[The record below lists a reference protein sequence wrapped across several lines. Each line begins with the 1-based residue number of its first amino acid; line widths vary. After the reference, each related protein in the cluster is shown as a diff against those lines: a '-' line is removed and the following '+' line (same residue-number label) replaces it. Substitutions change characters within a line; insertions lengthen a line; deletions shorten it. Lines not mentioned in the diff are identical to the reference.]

1 MRNWQASKLRIAPL
15 WSALSLALLA
25 IASPALHAE
34 DAMKPTSSHFAYIG
48 TYNPN
53 GEGVYRMQVDAKT
66 GALSAKT
73 LVSSLPNPAQL
84 VTDAK
89 GQTLYV
95 ASEVA
100 DFNGTQH
107 GGIVAYRIN
116 PQDGSLTPLNQVDSQ
131 GAGPVY
137 LSLTP
142 DGRHL
147 LVANYVSGSVAA
159 FPIDS
164 EGKLGAASSVQQDVG
179 PAGAAKPVAA
189 VEGSFAISDHNGPHA
204 HMIASDPSGK
214 FVFSTDLGLDR
225 IYQWRFDAASGK
237 LTPNDPPWIAASSA
251 GAGPRHFIFHP
262 NGKIVLLIN
271 EEASTLTS
279 YRFDSQNGTLKQL
292 HAVSTLPADY
302 KGTSFAAG
310 MALAADGKNLYVANR
325 LHNSIAQFSVS
336 GEGELKP
343 VAETWTRGDYPRTI
357 TLDPSGRYL
366 YAMNQRSDNV
376 TRFSVDQLSG
386 KLSFVE
392 GYTPVGSPSQ
402 MVFLPAA
409 K

>member
-1 MRNWQASKLRIAPL
+1 MRNWQASPLRT
-15 WSALSLALLA
+15 ALTLALLA

-34 DAMKPTSSHFAYIG
+34 DAMNSTSSHFAYIG

-53 GEGVYRMQVDAKT
+53 GEGVYRVQVDPAS

-73 LVSSLPNPAQL
+73 LVSNQPNPAQL
-84 VTDAK
+84 TLDAQ
-89 GQTLYV
+89 GRTLYV

-100 DFNGTQH
+100 DFNGSKH
-107 GGIVAYRIN
+107 GGIIAYRIN
-116 PQDGSLTPLNQVDSQ
+116 PVDGGLTQLNQVDSQ

-147 LVANYVSGSVAA
+147 LVANYVSGTVAA
-159 FPIDS
+159 FPVESD
-164 EGKLGAASSVQQDVG
+164 GKLGNTSSVQQDQG
-179 PAGAAKPVAA
+179 PAGASKPATA
-189 VEGSFAISDHNGPHA
+189 VEGSFAVSDHNGPHA
-204 HMIASDPSGK
+204 HMIACDPSGK

-225 IYQWRFDAASGK
+225 LYQWRFDGASGQ

-251 GAGPRHFIFHP
+251 GAGPRHFVFHP
-262 NGKIVLLIN
+262 DGKTVLLVN

-279 YRFDSQNGTLKQL
+279 YRFDSQKGTLKQL
-292 HAVSTLPADY
+292 HTVSSLPADY
-302 KGTSFAAG
+302 KGTSFASG
-310 MALAADGKNLYVANR
+310 LVLSEDGKNLYVANR
-325 LHNSIAQFSVS
+325 LHNSIAQFSV
-336 GEGELKP
+336 GADGELKP
-343 VAETWTRGDYPRTI
+343 VAEIWTRGDYPRSL
-357 TLDPSGRYL
+357 TLSPDGHYL

-376 TRFSVDQLSG
+376 TRFSLDKASG

-402 MVFLPAA
+402 MVFLPVA

>member
-1 MRNWQASKLRIAPL
+1 MRNWQASPLRT
-15 WSALSLALLA
+15 ALTLALLA

-34 DAMKPTSSHFAYIG
+34 DAMNSTSSHFAYIG

-53 GEGVYRMQVDAKT
+53 GEGVYRVQVDPAS

-73 LVSSLPNPAQL
+73 LVSNQPNPAQL
-84 VTDAK
+84 TRDAQ
-89 GQTLYV
+89 GRTLYV

-100 DFNGTQH
+100 DFNGSKH
-107 GGIVAYRIN
+107 GGIIAYRIN
-116 PQDGSLTPLNQVDSQ
+116 PVDGGLTQLNQVDSQ

-147 LVANYVSGSVAA
+147 LVANYVSGTVAA
-159 FPIDS
+159 FPVESD
-164 EGKLGAASSVQQDVG
+164 GKLGNASSVQQDQG
-179 PAGAAKPVAA
+179 PAGASKPAAA
-189 VEGSFAISDHNGPHA
+189 VEGSFAASDHNGPHA
-204 HMIASDPSGK
+204 HMIACDPSGK

-225 IYQWRFDAASGK
+225 LYQWRFDGASGQ

-251 GAGPRHFIFHP
+251 GAGPRHFVFHP
-262 NGKIVLLIN
+262 DGKTVLLVN

-279 YRFDSQNGTLKQL
+279 YRFDSQKGTLKQL
-292 HAVSTLPADY
+292 HTVSSLPADY
-302 KGTSFAAG
+302 KGTSFASG
-310 MALAADGKNLYVANR
+310 LVLSEDGKNLYVANR
-325 LHNSIAQFSVS
+325 LHNSIAQFSV
-336 GEGELKP
+336 GADGELKP
-343 VAETWTRGDYPRTI
+343 VAEIWTRGDYPRSL
-357 TLDPSGRYL
+357 TLSPDGHYL

-376 TRFSVDQLSG
+376 TRFSLDKASG

-392 GYTPVGSPSQ
+392 GYTYTPVGSPSQ
-402 MVFLPAA
+402 MVFLPVA

>member
-1 MRNWQASKLRIAPL
+1 MRNWQTSSTLRTAVT
-15 WSALSLALLA
+15 LALLA
-25 IASPALHAE
+25 MASPALHAE
-34 DAMKPTSSHFAYIG
+34 DAMKSTSSHFAYIG

-53 GEGVYRMQVDAKT
+53 GEGVYRVQVDPVS
-66 GALSAKT
+66 GALSART
-73 LVSSLPNPAQL
+73 LASSQPNPAQL
-84 VTDAK
+84 TVDAK

-107 GGIVAYRIN
+107 GGIIAYRIN
-116 PQDGSLTPLNQVDSQ
+116 PTDGSLTQLNQVDAQ

-137 LSLTP
+137 LFLTP
-142 DGRHL
+142 NGRHL
-147 LVANYVSGSVAA
+147 LVANYVSGTVAA
-159 FPIDS
+159 FPVESD
-164 EGKLGAASSVQQDVG
+164 GKLGTASSVQQQQG
-179 PAGAAKPVAA
+179 PAGAGKPEAA

-225 IYQWRFDAASGK
+225 IYQWRFDDTSGT

-251 GAGPRHFIFHP
+251 GAGPRHFVFHP
-262 NGKIVLLIN
+262 DGKTVLLVN

-279 YRFDSQNGTLKQL
+279 YRFDNQKGTLKQL
-292 HAVSTLPADY
+292 HVISSLPADY
-302 KGTSFAAG
+302 KGTNFAAG
-310 MALAADGKNLYVANR
+310 LVLSEDGKNLYVANR
-325 LHNSIAQFSVS
+325 LHNSIAQFSVGS
-336 GEGELKP
+336 GGELHS
-343 VAETWTRGDYPRTI
+343 VAETWTRGDYPRSL
-357 TLDPSGRYL
+357 TLSPDGRYL

-376 TRFSVDQLSG
+376 TRFSVDKASG

-402 MVFLPAA
+402 MVFLPLA

>member
-1 MRNWQASKLRIAPL
+1 MRNWQASPLRT
-15 WSALSLALLA
+15 ALTLALLA

-34 DAMKPTSSHFAYIG
+34 DAMNPTSSHFAYIG

-53 GEGVYRMQVDAKT
+53 GEGVYRVQVDPAS

-73 LVSSLPNPAQL
+73 LVSNQPNPAQL
-84 VTDAK
+84 TLDAQ
-89 GQTLYV
+89 GRTLYV

-100 DFNGTQH
+100 DFNGSKH
-107 GGIVAYRIN
+107 GGIIAYRIN
-116 PQDGSLTPLNQVDSQ
+116 PVDGGLTQLNQVDSQ

-137 LSLTP
+137 LSLAP

-147 LVANYVSGSVAA
+147 LVANYVSGTVAA
-159 FPIDS
+159 FPIESD
-164 EGKLGAASSVQQDVG
+164 GKLGNASSVQQDQG
-179 PAGAAKPVAA
+179 PAGASKPAAA
-189 VEGSFAISDHNGPHA
+189 VEGSFAVSDHNGPHA
-204 HMIASDPSGK
+204 HMIACDPSGK

-225 IYQWRFDAASGK
+225 LYQWRFDGASGQ

-251 GAGPRHFIFHP
+251 GAGPRHFVFHP
-262 NGKIVLLIN
+262 DGKTVLLVN

-279 YRFDSQNGTLKQL
+279 YRFDSQKGTLKQL
-292 HAVSTLPADY
+292 HTVSSLPADY
-302 KGTSFAAG
+302 KGTNFASG
-310 MALAADGKNLYVANR
+310 LVLSEDGKNLYVANR
-325 LHNSIAQFSVS
+325 LHNSIAQFSV
-336 GEGELKP
+336 GADGELKP
-343 VAETWTRGDYPRTI
+343 VAEIWTRGDYPRSL
-357 TLDPSGRYL
+357 TLSPDGHYL

-376 TRFSVDQLSG
+376 TRFSLDKVSG

-402 MVFLPAA
+402 MVFLPVA

>member
-1 MRNWQASKLRIAPL
+1 MRNWQTSPLRT
-15 WSALSLALLA
+15 ALTLALLA

-34 DAMKPTSSHFAYIG
+34 DAMNSTSSHFAYIG

-53 GEGVYRMQVDAKT
+53 GEGVYRVQVDPAS

-73 LVSSLPNPAQL
+73 LVSNQPNPAQL
-84 VTDAK
+84 TLDAQ
-89 GQTLYV
+89 GRTLYV

-100 DFNGTQH
+100 DFNGSKH
-107 GGIVAYRIN
+107 GGIIAYRIN
-116 PQDGSLTPLNQVDSQ
+116 PVDGGLTQLNQVDSQ

-159 FPIDS
+159 FPIESD
-164 EGKLGAASSVQQDVG
+164 GKLGNASSVQQDQG
-179 PAGAAKPVAA
+179 PAGAGKPAGA
-189 VEGSFAISDHNGPHA
+189 VEGSFAASDHNGPHA

-225 IYQWRFDAASGK
+225 LYQWRFDGASGQ
-237 LTPNDPPWIAASSA
+237 LSPNDPPWIAASSA
-251 GAGPRHFIFHP
+251 GAGPRHFVFHP
-262 NGKIVLLIN
+262 DGKTVLLVN

-279 YRFDSQNGTLKQL
+279 YRFDSQKGTLKQL
-292 HAVSTLPADY
+292 HAVSSLPADY
-302 KGTSFAAG
+302 KGTSFASG
-310 MALAADGKNLYVANR
+310 LVLSEDGKNLYVANR
-325 LHNSIAQFSVS
+325 LHNSIAQFSV
-336 GEGELKP
+336 GADGELKP
-343 VAETWTRGDYPRTI
+343 VAEVWTRGDYPRSL
-357 TLDPSGRYL
+357 TLSPDGHYL

-376 TRFSVDQLSG
+376 TRFSLDKASG

-402 MVFLPAA
+402 MVFLPVA

>member
-1 MRNWQASKLRIAPL
+1 MRNWQTSPLRT
-15 WSALSLALLA
+15 ALTLALLA

-34 DAMKPTSSHFAYIG
+34 DAMNSTSSHFAYIG

-53 GEGVYRMQVDAKT
+53 GEGVYRVQVDPAS

-73 LVSSLPNPAQL
+73 LVSNQPNPAQL
-84 VTDAK
+84 TLDAQ
-89 GQTLYV
+89 GRTLYV

-100 DFNGTQH
+100 DFNGSKH
-107 GGIVAYRIN
+107 GGIIAYRIN
-116 PQDGSLTPLNQVDSQ
+116 PVDGGLTQLNQVDSQ

-147 LVANYVSGSVAA
+147 LVANYVSGSVAV
-159 FPIDS
+159 FPVEND
-164 EGKLGAASSVQQDVG
+164 GKLGNASSVQQDQG
-179 PAGAAKPVAA
+179 PAGAGKPAGAVA
-189 VEGSFAISDHNGPHA
+189 GSFAVSDHNGPHA

-225 IYQWRFDAASGK
+225 LYQWRFDGASGQ
-237 LTPNDPPWIAASSA
+237 LSPNDPPWIAASSA
-251 GAGPRHFIFHP
+251 GAGPRHFVFHP
-262 NGKIVLLIN
+262 DGKTVLLVN

-279 YRFDSQNGTLKQL
+279 YRFDNQKGTLKQL
-292 HAVSTLPADY
+292 HAVSSLPADY
-302 KGTSFAAG
+302 KGTSFASG
-310 MALAADGKNLYVANR
+310 LLLSEDGKNLYVANR
-325 LHNSIAQFSVS
+325 LHNSIAQFSV
-336 GEGELKP
+336 GADGELKP
-343 VAETWTRGDYPRTI
+343 VAEIWTRGDYPRSL
-357 TLDPSGRYL
+357 TLSPDGHYL

-376 TRFSVDQLSG
+376 TRFSLDKATG

-402 MVFLPAA
+402 MVFLPVA

>member
-1 MRNWQASKLRIAPL
+1 MRNWQTSSTLRTAVT
-15 WSALSLALLA
+15 LALLA
-25 IASPALHAE
+25 MASPALHAE
-34 DAMKPTSSHFAYIG
+34 DAMKSTSSHFAYIG

-53 GEGVYRMQVDAKT
+53 GEGVYRVQVDPVS
-66 GALSAKT
+66 GALSART
-73 LVSSLPNPAQL
+73 LASSQPNPAQL
-84 VTDAK
+84 TVDAK

-95 ASEVA
+95 GSEVA

-107 GGIVAYRIN
+107 GGIIAYRIN
-116 PQDGSLTPLNQVDSQ
+116 PTDGSLTQLNQVDAQ

-137 LSLTP
+137 LFLTP
-142 DGRHL
+142 NGRHL
-147 LVANYVSGSVAA
+147 LVANYVSGTVAA
-159 FPIDS
+159 FPVESD
-164 EGKLGAASSVQQDVG
+164 GKLGTASSVQQQQG
-179 PAGAAKPVAA
+179 PAGAGKPEAA

-225 IYQWRFDAASGK
+225 IYQWRFDDASGQ

-251 GAGPRHFIFHP
+251 GAGPRHFVFHP
-262 NGKIVLLIN
+262 DGKTLLLVN

-279 YRFDSQNGTLKQL
+279 YRFDNQKGTLKQL
-292 HAVSTLPADY
+292 HVVSSLPADY
-302 KGTSFAAG
+302 KGTNFAAG
-310 MALAADGKNLYVANR
+310 LVLSEDGKNLYVANR
-325 LHNSIAQFSVS
+325 LHNSIAQFSVGS
-336 GEGELKP
+336 GGELHS
-343 VAETWTRGDYPRTI
+343 VAETWTRGDYPRSL
-357 TLDPSGRYL
+357 TLSPDGRYL

-376 TRFSVDQLSG
+376 TRFSVDKASG

-402 MVFLPAA
+402 MVFLPLA